1 MPLLASG
8 HLQNWLSAISFW
20 GNNVNN
26 DCDLKSCI
34 FAKFATCL
42 VQEDIT
48 KKQLLFF

>member
-1 MPLLASG
+1 
-8 HLQNWLSAISFW
+8 
-20 GNNVNN
+20 
-26 DCDLKSCI
+26 LKSCI